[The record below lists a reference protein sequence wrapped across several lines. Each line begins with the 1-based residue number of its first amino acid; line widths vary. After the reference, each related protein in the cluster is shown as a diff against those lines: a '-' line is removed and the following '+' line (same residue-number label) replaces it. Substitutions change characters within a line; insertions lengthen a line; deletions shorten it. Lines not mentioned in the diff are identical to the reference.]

1 MPIVT
6 VKLLRGRTKEQKR
19 KVIRG
24 ITDAVCEHLAVR
36 AEQVRV
42 ILEEMEPD
50 DFGIAGEPV
59 SQGVKS
65 RSGQSE
71 KN

>member
-6 VKLLRGRTKEQKR
+6 VKLLKGRSLEQKQG
-19 KVIRG
+19 VIRG
-24 ITDAVCEHLAVR
+24 ITDAVCEHLSVG

-50 DFGIAGEPV
+50 DFGIGGEPV
-59 SQGVKS
+59 SIAMK
-65 RSGQSE
+65 R
-71 KN
+71 KK